1 MNLKEFI
8 DDEGFL
14 DIIIPDFPVDNG
26 APDYLRETQEE
37 SKHGFINNFFKRPRG
52 RDTEVNNPLVHS
64 LRRDFSDNTIEH
76 QINML
81 KHIIDSGKTVDL
93 TRTAITLHSKRAM
106 DIMDEINRIKD
117 NIKDIITRLQACV
130 ENGEKL
136 VSEHTMLTEEK
147 TQELLDRKNYL
158 KIAKDIKRSD
168 PFVPMEK
175 YADFRNIVLNHLT

>member
-1 MNLKEFI
+1 
-8 DDEGFL
+8 
-14 DIIIPDFPVDNG
+14 
-26 APDYLRETQEE
+26 
-37 SKHGFINNFFKRPRG
+37 
-52 RDTEVNNPLVHS
+52 
-64 LRRDFSDNTIEH
+64 
-76 QINML
+76 
-81 KHIIDSGKTVDL
+81 
-93 TRTAITLHSKRAM
+93 M